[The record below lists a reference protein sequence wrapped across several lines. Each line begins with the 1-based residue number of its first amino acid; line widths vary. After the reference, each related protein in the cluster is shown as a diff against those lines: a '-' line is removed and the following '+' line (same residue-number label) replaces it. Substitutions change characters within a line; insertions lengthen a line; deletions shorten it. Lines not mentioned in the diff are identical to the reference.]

1 LSRRAVR
8 APFDS
13 IDHPRHEV
21 LMSDHPSVLEGLQAR
36 FDAITISRSG
46 AGGSWNAHVAILDRL
61 ASNRRGA
68 ESAGWTQC
76 ALERDGGM
84 GRLRLF
90 GLPPGDTLRTEVPD
104 PG

>member
-1 LSRRAVR
+1 
-8 APFDS
+8 
-13 IDHPRHEV
+13 
-21 LMSDHPSVLEGLQAR
+21 MSDHHSVLQGLQAR
-36 FDAITISRSG
+36 FDAITIDRSG
-46 AGGSWNAHVAILDRL
+46 AGGSWTAHVAILDRL

-68 ESAGWTQC
+68 ESAGWTHC

-90 GLPPGDTLRTEVPD
+90 GNPPGDGLRAEVPD